1 MSGSPTYKC
10 ALAGIWGL
18 PYRPCLVRR
27 DVIDAAQMSSARANL
42 GGAMEDADLKLKLLE
57 ARRERIAARIQ
68 RLRGRANAEERK
80 RDTRRK
86 ILAGAYLIRLMG
98 GDLKR
103 VGLRLRE
110 AGYLEKRDAGL
121 FCLDPDK
128 AES

>member
-1 MSGSPTYKC
+1 
-10 ALAGIWGL
+10 
-18 PYRPCLVRR
+18 
-27 DVIDAAQMSSARANL
+27 
-42 GGAMEDADLKLKLLE
+42 MEDAGLKLKLLE

-110 AGYLEKRDAGL
+110 AGYLERRDAGL

>member
-1 MSGSPTYKC
+1 MSGDPTYKC
-10 ALAGIWGL
+10 ALAGNWGL
-18 PYRPCLVRR
+18 PYCPRVVTR
-27 DVIDAAQMSSARANL
+27 DVIDAAQMSSACAKQ
-42 GGAMEDADLKLKLLE
+42 GGPMENADLKLKRLE
-57 ARRERIAARIQ
+57 ARRERLAARIQ
-68 RLRGRANAEERK
+68 RIRGRANADERK

-110 AGYLEKRDAGL
+110 AGYLAERDAGL
-121 FCLDPDK
+121 FCLETET